1 MACGFPLYT
10 ARVFDPETLIRSFGY
25 IGLFAIIFLET
36 GLLVGFFL
44 PGDTLLISAGV
55 AAAGGL
61 ISLPGAMLACAL
73 GSFFGDQLGYYIGAQ
88 LGPRVFTRPQ
98 SRLFDPANVERARA
112 FFTRFGPFA
121 ILIARF
127 VPVVRAFVPTM
138 AGVSRFPYLTFMAI
152 SLLGAILWGSSI
164 TAIGYFLVSVVPGL
178 KRYVEVIIVVGVLA
192 GLLPSLWHIFGPKR
206 SNQK

>member
-1 MACGFPLYT
+1 M
-10 ARVFDPETLIRSFGY
+10 FDPETLIRSFGY

-61 ISLPGAMLACAL
+61 ISLPGAMIACTL
-73 GSFFGDQLGYYIGAQ
+73 GSLCGDQLGYYIGRT

-98 SRLFDPANVERARA
+98 SRLFDPKNVERASA
-112 FFTRFGPFA
+112 FFARFGPYA

-138 AGVSRFPYLTFMAI
+138 AGVSRFHYLTFLGFSA
-152 SLLGAILWGSSI
+152 LGAVLWGTSI

-178 KRYVEVIIVVGVLA
+178 KRYVEIIIVIGVLA

-206 SNQK
+206 SSQK

>member
-1 MACGFPLYT
+1 M
-10 ARVFDPETLIRSFGY
+10 FDPETLIRSFGY
-25 IGLFAIIFLET
+25 IGLFVIIFLET

-61 ISLPGAMLACAL
+61 ISLPVAMIACAL
-73 GSFFGDQLGYYIGAQ
+73 GSFFGDQLGYYIGLK

-98 SRLFDPANVERARA
+98 SRLFDPANVDRART
-112 FFTRFGPFA
+112 FFTRFGPLA

-152 SLLGAILWGSSI
+152 SFLGAILWGSSI
-164 TAIGYFLVSVVPGL
+164 TAIGYFLVSIVPGL
-178 KRYVEVIIVVGVLA
+178 KKYVEVIIVVGVLA

-206 SNQK
+206 AGQK